1 MADVRCCRQIH
12 YSHYYYKA
20 FAALSWRRCCGCCCC
35 VCVMLL
41 LLLLR
46 LLRLRLLRLRL
57 LLLRMFCVCCGFPSD
72 SGHRNC
78 IGRAQVL

>member
-1 MADVRCCRQIH
+1 MLTANSLLALLLQGLR
-12 YSHYYYKA
+12 SA
-20 FAALSWRRCCGCCCC
+20 FLETLLWLLLLRLRLL
-35 VCVMLL
+35 LL

-46 LLRLRLLRLRL
+46 LRLRL
-57 LLLRMFCVCCGFPSD
+57 LLLRMFCVCCGFQSD